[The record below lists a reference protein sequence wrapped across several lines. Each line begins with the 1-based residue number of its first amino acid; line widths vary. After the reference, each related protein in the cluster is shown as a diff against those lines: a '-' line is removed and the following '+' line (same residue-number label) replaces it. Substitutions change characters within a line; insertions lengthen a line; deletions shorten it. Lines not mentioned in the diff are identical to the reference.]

1 MTFGLRLGLKEE
13 TMHMKIIGQRAQS
26 KGKSSKAA
34 KVEISLVF
42 SKNLQCL
49 AWSEQKQGEG
59 KREISNKT
67 GEGGS
72 DHAM

>member
-13 TMHMKIIGQRAQS
+13 TMHMKIIGQRAPS

-42 SKNLQCL
+42 SNNLQCPGMVR
-49 AWSEQKQGEG
+49 AKARRRKEKDKQ
-59 KREISNKT
+59 
-67 GEGGS
+67 
-72 DHAM
+72 